1 MPRRTV
7 SVVQIA
13 LLLLLAG
20 LVAFLTLQRGKQ
32 KGPDSAQQRPARA
45 FDSSKVREVSFQRRN
60 VFVRVAREADGFWI
74 VEPYRDRAD
83 DRFIAQAIEVAATFA
98 PLRSLPDTAG
108 GLFGLTPPGAVWICR
123 WEGGSYEIA
132 LGDSLPAGGGRFARA
147 GESRQVLVIDS
158 FLARRYL
165 SPPVV
170 ELHNPMAAQLEI
182 GPIDSALIETRE
194 EVLTVVR
201 HRADFWEF
209 VRPLHVE
216 GSAAQLARAVEALRS
231 DGLTEFLGPAD
242 GLDLKTL
249 GLDPPRATWT
259 LVQGKRRQSVR
270 IGHPT
275 TDETS
280 VRVIPAGRDVVALIS
295 SENFRQWVDG
305 ISRLRETL
313 LLSTPPDSV
322 TRVEVDGPGGRRV
335 FVRPISGAWRETAS
349 AETLAVRSG
358 ALALMVQNTCQ
369 VRAAGFREGASP
381 AKFPEEIRLCF
392 RRMSG
397 TTDTLRIGAP
407 RGGVSLAWSRRQPGT
422 CEISGDPYRAW
433 SIWLNR
439 PLRP

>member
-1 MPRRTV
+1 MPRRIV
-7 SVVQIA
+7 SPVQIV
-13 LLLLLAG
+13 LLLLLTG
-20 LVAFLTLQRGKQ
+20 LVAFLALQRGKQ
-32 KGPDSAQQRPARA
+32 KGPESAQQRPARA
-45 FDSSKVREVSFQRRN
+45 FDSSRVREVSFRRQN
-60 VFVRVAREADGFWI
+60 VFVRVVREADGFWI

-83 DRFIAQAIEVAATFA
+83 DRFVAQSIEVAATFT

-108 GLFGLTPPGAVWICR
+108 GLFGLTPPGAVWSCR
-123 WEGGSYEIA
+123 WEGGGYEVA

-165 SPPVV
+165 NPPVV
-170 ELHNPMAAQLEI
+170 ELHNPMAAQLEV
-182 GPIDSALIETRE
+182 GPVDSALIETRE
-194 EVLTVVR
+194 EALAAVR

-216 GSAAQLARAVEALRS
+216 ASAAQLARAVEALRS
-231 DGLTEFLGPAD
+231 DGLTEFLGPTER
-242 GLDLKTL
+242 LDLKAL

-275 TDETS
+275 DDEKS

-295 SENFRQWVDG
+295 SESFRQWVDG
-305 ISRLRETL
+305 IRRLRETL

-335 FVRPISGAWRETAS
+335 FVRSNPGVWKEAAS

-358 ALALMVQNTCQ
+358 ALSLMIQNTCQ
-369 VRAAGFREGASP
+369 VRAAGFRDEASL
-381 AKFPEEIRLCF
+381 AKFPKEIRLCF

-397 TTDTLRIGAP
+397 TTDTLRIAAP

-433 SIWLNR
+433 SIWLDR